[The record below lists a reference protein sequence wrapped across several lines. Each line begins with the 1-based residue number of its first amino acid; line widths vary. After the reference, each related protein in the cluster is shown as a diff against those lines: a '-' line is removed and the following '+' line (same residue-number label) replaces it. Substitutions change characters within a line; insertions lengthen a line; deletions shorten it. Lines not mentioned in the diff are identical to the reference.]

1 MKYAIGLDLGGT
13 NVKGLA
19 VTLEGKVLAEAN
31 TATLDSAGGTWRKN
45 VRKVY
50 QELQKVVQH
59 EPAYVGLAA
68 PGLPSQDYRSIACM
82 PGRLAGLEGL
92 VWQDYLRFR
101 GPVPILNDAQA
112 ALLGEVWL
120 GAAKSARNVFLLTL
134 GTGVGG
140 AAIVD
145 GKLLRGHARRA
156 GHLGHLSLNPL
167 GSLDITG
174 TPGSLED
181 AIGDCTIKARS
192 QGRFKSTSALVQASR
207 LGDVD
212 ARRVW
217 LESVRALAAAVA
229 SLVNVLDPE
238 VVILGGGISQAGPA
252 LFRPLRTFLDQFEWR
267 PGGVRV
273 RLVAAKLGGRAGA
286 FGAAWNA
293 INLEGPAAEIDR

>member
-1 MKYAIGLDLGGT
+1 MNYAIGLDLGGT

-19 VTLEGKVLAEAN
+19 VTPSGKVLAEAN
-31 TATLDSAGGTWRKN
+31 TPTLDSVGKTWKRN

-50 QELQKVVQH
+50 QELQKKVRH
-59 EPAYVGLAA
+59 EPSFVGLAA
-68 PGLPSQDYRSIACM
+68 PGLPSSDYRSIACM

-92 VWQDYLRFR
+92 VWRDYLGFT

-120 GAAKSARNVFLLTL
+120 GAAKNARNVFLLTL

-167 GSLDITG
+167 GSPDVTG

-181 AIGDCTIKARS
+181 AIGDCTIQTRS
-192 QGRFKSTSALVQASR
+192 QRRFKTTSALVQAGR
-207 LGDVD
+207 AGDVD

-217 LESVRALAAAVA
+217 LDSVRALAAGIA
-229 SLVNVLDPE
+229 SLVNILDPE

-252 LFRPLRTFLDQFEWR
+252 LFRPLQKFLEQFEWR

-273 RLVAAKLGGRAGA
+273 RVVVAKLGGRAGA
-286 FGAAWNA
+286 FGAACNA
-293 INLEGPAAEIDR
+293 MNPQGSAAASGT

>member
-19 VTLEGKVLAEAN
+19 VTPEGKVLAEV
-31 TATLDSAGGTWRKN
+31 TTPTLDSVGTTWRRN
-45 VRKVY
+45 VKRVY
-50 QELQKVVQH
+50 EKLQKTVRQ
-59 EPAYVGLAA
+59 EPSFVGLAA
-68 PGLPSQDYRSIACM
+68 PGLPSSDYRSIACM

-92 VWQDYLRFR
+92 VWRDYLGVS

-112 ALLGEVWL
+112 ALLAEVWL
-120 GAAKSARNVFLLTL
+120 GAAKNALNVFLLTL

-145 GKLLRGHARRA
+145 GNLLRGHARRA
-156 GHLGHLSLNPL
+156 GHLGHLSLDPM
-167 GSLDITG
+167 GSADNTG

-181 AIGDCTIKARS
+181 SIGDCTIQKRS
-192 QGRFKSTSALVQASR
+192 QRRFNSTRALVQASR
-207 LGDVD
+207 AGDMD

-217 LESVRALAAAVA
+217 LDSVRALAAAIA

-238 VVILGGGISQAGPA
+238 IVILGGGISRAGPA
-252 LFRPLRTFLDQFEWR
+252 LFRPLRKFLEQFEWR

-273 RLVAAKLGGRAGA
+273 RLVAAKLGERAGV
-286 FGAAWNA
+286 FGAARNA
-293 INLEGPAAEIDR
+293 ILQGAPAAIDT